1 MKPYASGK
9 RWTLYA
15 GDCLGVMTSLD
26 GGSIDAIVTDPPYC
40 AGAVSEAGRS
50 AAAGQ
55 GLRSDNIKKFGWFV
69 GDNMGTAGLAF
80 LLRSVAFEGLRLCG
94 ANGSMLAFCDWRM
107 APTLAPAI
115 ESSGWR
121 YQNLVVWDKGSMGL
135 GTGFRA
141 QHEMVL
147 HFTAGGPEYHDRS
160 TGNVIRCSRVG
171 ADREHQTEK
180 PIDLMRALV
189 RVVSPVDGVVLDPFA
204 GSGSTGVAALAEGR
218 RFVGIERLPAHLAT
232 AARRLADAEAGG
244 VQAGLFA
251 VGA

>member
-1 MKPYASGK
+1 MTPYASGK

-15 GDCLGVMTSLD
+15 GDALAVMTSLD
-26 GGSIDAIVTDPPYC
+26 DGSIGAIVTDPPYC

-80 LLRSVAFEGLRLCG
+80 LLRSIAFEGLRLCG
-94 ANGSMLAFCDWRM
+94 ASGSMLAFCDWRM

-147 HFTAGGPEYHDRS
+147 HFTAGGPEYHNRS
-160 TGNVIRCSRVG
+160 TGNVIRCPRVG

-204 GSGSTGVAALAEGR
+204 GSGTTALVANRLGR
-218 RFVGIERLPAHLAT
+218 RAVLIDLSADYLAQTMVRNQQAPIGLVG
-232 AARRLADAEAGG
+232 
-244 VQAGLFA
+244 
-251 VGA
+251 